1 MDWNSSEESTPPG
14 TTLVRG
20 FKLSARD
27 SLASVPPCLRGSG
40 HDEFQGT
47 PACWFGVGVKGTR
60 CCPVCRNGLSGKL
73 CGRPQTK
80 GKIGHHHS
88 GSLGDSYRCCLLFP
102 FLFVLVH
109 GSGVGFPFPTVC
121 YPDIGFGYRI
131 TVCIICICFLLCV
144 GSIFCPSPFC
154 TPTIICGC
162 FLLGPYFPS
171 SRERKMHTKTSTR
184 SACPAQG
191 R

>member
-73 CGRPQTK
+73 CGWPQTK

-109 GSGVGFPFPTVC
+109 GSGVGIVSLSHCVLSGYWFRLSHNSVHNLYLFSTLCWEHFLSVSLL
-121 YPDIGFGYRI
+121 YTYNYLWMFSFG
-131 TVCIICICFLLCV
+131 
-144 GSIFCPSPFC
+144 
-154 TPTIICGC
+154 TIL
-162 FLLGPYFPS
+162 FVL
-171 SRERKMHTKTSTR
+171 
-184 SACPAQG
+184 QG
-191 R
+191 EENAH